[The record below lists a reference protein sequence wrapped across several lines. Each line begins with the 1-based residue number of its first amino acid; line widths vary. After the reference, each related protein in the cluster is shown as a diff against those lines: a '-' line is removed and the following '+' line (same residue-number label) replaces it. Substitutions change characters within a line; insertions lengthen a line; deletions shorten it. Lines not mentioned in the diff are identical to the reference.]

1 MANFPEHFERQ
12 YQSHLKHLKLK
23 GLQPKTIDAYARGM
37 RRIGEYFSH
46 QVDALSV
53 DQLTDYFTDLMASH
67 SWSGVKLDLY
77 GLKFFTEHVLRK
89 PWAMP
94 NFIRP
99 PKVSRL
105 PDIVSVQ
112 EAQALFCATRVLS
125 YRVFFFTLY
134 SLGLR
139 LGEGLALTVGDI
151 DAARMR
157 VHVRD
162 AKGNRDRLVP
172 LPQQTLRVL
181 REHWQVHQHAQLL
194 FPNRAGGL
202 RGAKVASSPLDRGGV
217 QRALRQV
224 AAGCG
229 LKKNITPH
237 SLRHSYATHLIE
249 AGVDLLEVQKILGH
263 HSILT
268 TSRYTHLTS
277 HTAEHCSERI
287 NGLMSSFTLSWGTVL

>member
-23 GLQPKTIDAYARGM
+23 GLQPKTIDAYARGV
-37 RRIGEYFSH
+37 RRIGKYFAY
-46 QVDALSV
+46 QVDALSQ
-53 DQLTDYFTDLMASH
+53 DQLVEYFTDLKASH

-89 PWAMP
+89 PWTMP
-94 NFIRP
+94 AFIRP

-105 PDIVSVQ
+105 PDIVSVT
-112 EAQALFCATRVLS
+112 EAQALFGATRVLS

-151 DAARMR
+151 DGQRMR

-172 LPQQTLRVL
+172 LQQHTLRVL
-181 REHWQVHQHAQLL
+181 RDYWRVHQNPRLL
-194 FPNRAGGL
+194 FPNRGGGL
-202 RGAKVASSPLDRGGV
+202 RGAAAATSALDRGGV
-217 QRALRQV
+217 QRALHQV
-224 AAGCG
+224 AASCG
-229 LKKNITPH
+229 LKKTSP
-237 SLRHSYATHLIE
+237 
-249 AGVDLLEVQKILGH
+249 
-263 HSILT
+263 LT
-268 TSRYTHLTS
+268 
-277 HTAEHCSERI
+277 A
-287 NGLMSSFTLSWGTVL
+287 

>member
-37 RRIGEYFSH
+37 RRIGEYFSY
-46 QVDALSV
+46 QVDALSIE
-53 DQLTDYFTDLMASH
+53 QLTDYFTDLMASH

-105 PDIVSVQ
+105 PDIVSVA
-112 EAQALFCATRVLS
+112 EAQALFGATRVLS

-181 REHWQVHQHAQLL
+181 REHWHVHQHARLL

-202 RGAKVASSPLDRGGV
+202 RGAKAANSPLDRGGV

-224 AAGCG
+224 AATCG
-229 LKKNITPH
+229 LKK
-237 SLRHSYATHLIE
+237 
-249 AGVDLLEVQKILGH
+249 
-263 HSILT
+263 
-268 TSRYTHLTS
+268 TSRLTACA
-277 HTAEHCSERI
+277 TATPR
-287 NGLMSSFTLSWGTVL
+287 T

>member
-1 MANFPEHFERQ
+1 
-12 YQSHLKHLKLK
+12 
-23 GLQPKTIDAYARGM
+23 
-37 RRIGEYFSH
+37 
-46 QVDALSV
+46 
-53 DQLTDYFTDLMASH
+53 MASH

-77 GLKFFTEHVLRK
+77 GWKFFNQHVLRK
-89 PWAMP
+89 PWVSP

-105 PDIVSVQ
+105 PDIVSV
-112 EAQALFCATRVLS
+112 AQAQAIFGATRVLS
-125 YRVFFFTLY
+125 YRVFFFALY

-151 DAARMR
+151 DAERMR

-181 REHWQVHQHAQLL
+181 RDYWRVHQHPQLL

-202 RGAKVASSPLDRGGV
+202 RGAKAATSPLDRGGV
-217 QRALRQV
+217 QRALHQV

-229 LKKNITPH
+229 LKK
-237 SLRHSYATHLIE
+237 
-249 AGVDLLEVQKILGH
+249 
-263 HSILT
+263 
-268 TSRYTHLTS
+268 TSPP
-277 HTAEHCSERI
+277 TA
-287 NGLMSSFTLSWGTVL
+287 

>member
-23 GLQPKTIDAYARGM
+23 GLQPKTIEAYARGM
-37 RRIGEYFSH
+37 RRIGEYFSY
-46 QVDALSV
+46 QVDALSEE
-53 DQLTDYFTDLMASH
+53 QLVEYFTDLLDKH

-94 NFIRP
+94 DFIRP

-105 PDIVSVQ
+105 PDIVSVT
-112 EAQALFCATRVLS
+112 EAQALFGATRVLS

-139 LGEGLALTVGDI
+139 LGGTGADGGRHRRAAHACSCARRQGQPRPAGAAAAADPARAAQPLACASAPAAAVSQPRRWPAWCARGHQRAGPRRR
-151 DAARMR
+151 AART
-157 VHVRD
+157 
-162 AKGNRDRLVP
+162 APGG
-172 LPQQTLRVL
+172 
-181 REHWQVHQHAQLL
+181 
-194 FPNRAGGL
+194 GGL
-202 RGAKVASSPLDRGGV
+202 RA
-217 QRALRQV
+217 
-224 AAGCG
+224 
-229 LKKNITPH
+229 KKNITPH

-277 HTAEHCSERI
+277 HTAEHSSERI
-287 NGLMSSFTLSWGTVL
+287 NDLMNRFNLGWGAVL